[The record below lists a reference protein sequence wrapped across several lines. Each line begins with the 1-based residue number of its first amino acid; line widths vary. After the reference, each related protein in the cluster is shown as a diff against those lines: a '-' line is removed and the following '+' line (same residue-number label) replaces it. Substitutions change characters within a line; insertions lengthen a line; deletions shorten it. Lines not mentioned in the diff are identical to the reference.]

1 MSDPENSPRAPSK
14 GGVSF
19 DVRMLLQS
27 LGPLIALMVVVAVFG
42 VLDQIYSKGRF
53 LTSPNLVVLLSQMSV
68 VAVAAL
74 GMTVIILAGGVDLSV
89 GYSVSLCATVLAY
102 GLKAGWPQ
110 PVVLLTTLGTGCL
123 CGFLNGVLVSYGRIV
138 PFIVTLGTMTI
149 FLGIGN
155 RISDN
160 ATITP
165 GRNQTPQWLAEMM
178 STRSTVKAPTSPS
191 DGAPSAPTQSRLV
204 IPTGVYGWV
213 ALAIVIAA
221 MLRWTVFGRH
231 IKAIGSNE
239 RAAML
244 CGIRV
249 ERVKLAVY
257 ILAGLTAAIAGIY
270 QFSNIKIGNPNEN
283 RALELNAIA
292 AVVIGGGSL
301 RGGRA
306 SVLGTLCGAALMS
319 VIRSGCDQLGVRNF
333 DQQVII
339 GTIIVA
345 AVALDQWRSGHKD

>member
-1 MSDPENSPRAPSK
+1 MSDSEKSPPAPSK
-14 GGVSF
+14 GGAGF
-19 DVRMLLQS
+19 DVQRLISS
-27 LGPLIALMVVVAVFG
+27 LGPVIALFVVITVFG
-42 VLDQIYSKGRF
+42 VLDQIYSRGMF
-53 LTSPNLVVLLSQMSV
+53 LTTPNLVTQLSQMSV

-74 GMTVIILAGGVDLSV
+74 GMTLVILSGGVDLSV
-89 GYSVSLCATVLAY
+89 GFAVSLCATVLAY

-110 PVVLLTTLGTGCL
+110 PVVLLATLGTGCF
-123 CGFLNGVLVSYGRIV
+123 CGLLNGVLVSYGKIV

-165 GRNQTPQWLAEMM
+165 GRDRTPKWLAELM
-178 STRSTVKAPTSPS
+178 STRSTAK
-191 DGAPSAPTQSRLV
+191 APSAAPDGTTPPAAVSKPV
-204 IPTGVYGWV
+204 IPTGVYGWLV
-213 ALAIVIAA
+213 LALVTAA
-221 MLRWTVFGRH
+221 VLRWTVFGRH
-231 IKAIGSNE
+231 VKAIGSNE

-249 ERVKLAVY
+249 ERVKLTVY
-257 ILAGLTAAIAGIY
+257 VLAGLTAAIAGIY

-306 SVLGTLCGAALMS
+306 SVLGTICGAALMS

-333 DQQVII
+333 DQQIII

-345 AVALDQWRSGHKD
+345 AVALDQWRSGNKD

>member
-1 MSDPENSPRAPSK
+1 MSAFENSPQVPSK
-14 GGVSF
+14 GGTGF
-19 DVRMLLQS
+19 DIRPVLS
-27 LGPLIALMVVVAVFG
+27 ALGPVLALVIVVMVFG
-42 VLDQIYSKGRF
+42 ALDQFYNDKPKF
-53 LTSPNLVVLLSQMSV
+53 LTARNLVVLLSQMSV

-74 GMTVIILAGGVDLSV
+74 GMTLIILAGGVDLSI
-89 GYSVSLCATVLAY
+89 GFAVSLCATVLAF

-110 PVVLLTTLGTGCL
+110 PVVLLATLGTGCL
-123 CGFLNGVLVSYGRIV
+123 CGMLNGALVSYGRIV

-155 RISDN
+155 RIAEN

-165 GRNQTPQWLAEMM
+165 GRAQTPQWLAQM
-178 STRSTVKAPTSPS
+178 STNITPTGDSI
-191 DGAPSAPTQSRLV
+191 
-204 IPTGVYGWV
+204 IPTGVYGWLV
-213 ALAIVIAA
+213 LAFVTAA
-221 MLRWTVFGRH
+221 ALRWTVFGRH
-231 IKAIGSNE
+231 VKAIGSNE

-249 ERVKLAVY
+249 ERVKLVVY
-257 ILAGLTAAIAGIY
+257 VLAGLTAAIAGIY

-345 AVALDQWRSGHKD
+345 AVALDQWRSGNKD